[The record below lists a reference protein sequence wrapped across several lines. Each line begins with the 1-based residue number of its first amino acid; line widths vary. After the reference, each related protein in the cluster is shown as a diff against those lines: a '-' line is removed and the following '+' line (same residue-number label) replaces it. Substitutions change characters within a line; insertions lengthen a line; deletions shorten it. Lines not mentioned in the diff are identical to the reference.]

1 MLQARSPPGELE
13 GSRMPMKRLL
23 DESRTFGPKAVA
35 ILIEAFDGVVAELGL
50 RTNADREKAAK
61 IIIRLALGQKN
72 LDAAKLHDRAVIAV
86 RRESGARRR
95 RPF

>member
-1 MLQARSPPGELE
+1 
-13 GSRMPMKRLL
+13 MPMKRLL
-23 DESRTFGPKAVA
+23 DESRTFDPKAAA

-61 IIIRLALGQKN
+61 IIIRLALGQNN
-72 LDAAKLHDRAVIAV
+72 LDAAKLRDRAVAGV
-86 RRESGARRR
+86 RKESGARRR